1 MADFQA
7 DGHFGSVNYG
17 TRPRREQTHGQAPRR
32 HDAGYAPEA
41 QSPYGAGHYDT
52 ASYDDGHHD
61 GGQYEEAQYD
71 EAQYEGDPYDGGQ
84 YGNGGDQRDSASV
97 GALFTWVGGV
107 VSLALVAGIGLWG
120 YQMVMR
126 DVSGVPVVRA
136 MTGETRRIPT
146 DAGGQTA
153 DFLGLSVNHVA
164 AAKEAASAPDQVTL
178 APNAI
183 SLGDDA
189 LTEEE
194 LAARSAIPVSA
205 PAPLDIGE
213 ADGTGENAAAI
224 ARLRADGEGTSQGLG
239 EDMAGSAT
247 LRPKARPA
255 SLSALASVVQASASA
270 ADVPQSAPPAE
281 TVTNI
286 AADAVPA
293 GTQLAQLGAFASEE
307 IALSEWTRLS
317 KDFDIYLAGKSRVIQ
332 KAETGGRTFYRLRAM
347 GFTDLSDTRRFCAA
361 LVADKADC
369 IPVLTK

>member
-7 DGHFGSVNYG
+7 DGHFAPVNYG
-17 TRPRREQTHGQAPRR
+17 TRSNRGQGYGHNQGHNQGQYPRGQAQPYDNGQPYGNSQPYGYGPDDEGGY
-32 HDAGYAPEA
+32 DAG
-41 QSPYGAGHYDT
+41 
-52 ASYDDGHHD
+52 SYDHPPHDHGADLRDG
-61 GGQYEEAQYD
+61 
-71 EAQYEGDPYDGGQ
+71 
-84 YGNGGDQRDSASV
+84 ASF
-97 GALFTWVGGV
+97 GTMFTWVGGV

-136 MTGETRRIPT
+136 MTGEVRRVPT

-178 APNAI
+178 APNGIA
-183 SLGDDA
+183 LGDDA

-194 LAARSAIPVSA
+194 LAARSAIPASA
-205 PAPLDIGE
+205 TMSLDGAVLDTGE
-213 ADGTGENAAAI
+213 TDGTGQDAAAI
-224 ARLRADGEGTSQGLG
+224 ARLRADGEGTSQGASDDRAEASG
-239 EDMAGSAT
+239 T
-247 LRPKARPA
+247 TIRPRARPA
-255 SLSALASVVQASASA
+255 SLTALASVVQASASS
-270 ADVPQSAPPAE
+270 ADIVASAPPAE

-286 AADAVPA
+286 AADAVPP
-293 GTQLAQLGAFASEE
+293 GTQLAQLGAFASEDV
-307 IALSEWTRLS
+307 ALSEWTRLS
-317 KDFDIYLAGKSRVIQ
+317 KQFDIYLAGKARVIQ

-347 GFTDLSDTRRFCAA
+347 GFADLSDTRRFCAA